1 MQCVADSMRETA
13 AKLIHG
19 ALGTPAR
26 PLSAGACREPC
37 SLYRLSLLLLQ
48 RCESGEVLDE
58 LTHAVDLRLYEARLR
73 QQSCP

>member
-1 MQCVADSMRETA
+1 MRETA

-26 PLSAGACREPC
+26 PLSAGACREHR

-48 RCESGEVLDE
+48 QCESEEVLDE
-58 LTHAVDLRLYEARLR
+58 LTHVVDLRLYEARLR